1 MNMTKQI
8 HRSFNQ
14 VRNELANVGLLDNGA
29 YLDLIDLVPTSKL
42 TSIFSGAHGFVF
54 DTKVD
59 FLAKLAGFKEG
70 VIYITTNKKNMHLSK
85 AYTLTDIIR
94 HEYAHAWYWLDPE
107 FVDGPWFKKAFGQEY
122 ASEPRAF
129 GSAVWTIFS
138 DYPDEFKRS
147 GYANDYV
154 SPYAMESSYEDFAE
168 TFRFYIR
175 HRKSLGRHKSRSG
188 VYKKLMAVH
197 RAVNLKAKA
206 LAL

>member
-85 AYTLTDIIR
+85 AYTLTD
-94 HEYAHAWYWLDPE
+94 
-107 FVDGPWFKKAFGQEY
+107 
-122 ASEPRAF
+122 
-129 GSAVWTIFS
+129 
-138 DYPDEFKRS
+138 YPMVNGGHYNGE
-147 GYANDYV
+147 GLV
-154 SPYAMESSYEDFAE
+154 IMGEDFAKAILAVE
-168 TFRFYIR
+168 PPRPSTPEQRTFNSADGKKSFLAVLTKYDQKTGMVSV
-175 HRKSLGRHKSRSG
+175 RKSNGRTTKFKIELLSEKDQEY
-188 VYKKLMAVH
+188 VKKQS
-197 RAVNLKAKA
+197 K
-206 LAL
+206 